1 MRETLTS
8 SPELFSDISW
18 NLLLLGEETAKK
30 WDHSEFNI
38 EHIIHTLFSSSE
50 FFAFIEKLSID
61 QDTVL
66 DITEDF
72 LEETPTNE
80 SDIFTIGEDL
90 EILLDNANQ
99 IKIQWGSRLIEI
111 PHLLIALGRDL
122 RIGNYVF
129 EESNLSMEK
138 LEEELKFFP
147 NLNQSKDS
155 FNYKNLIEINNQSNF
170 ESNKKTL
177 VKEEKVENAIVPLPK
192 SELQIEIKKQV
203 GKDENALSIYGKDL
217 TESAKKGLL
226 DPVLGRE
233 NEINNLM
240 RVLCRRNK
248 NNPILIG
255 NPGVGKTSI
264 EKLLAKLIV

>member
-1 MRETLTS
+1 MKETLTS

-18 NLLLLGEETAKK
+18 NRLLLGEETAKK
-30 WDHSEFNI
+30 WDHSELNI

-99 IKIQWGSRLIEI
+99 IKIQWGSRFIEI

-129 EESNLSMEK
+129 
-138 LEEELKFFP
+138 
-147 NLNQSKDS
+147 
-155 FNYKNLIEINNQSNF
+155 Y
-170 ESNKKTL
+170 
-177 VKEEKVENAIVPLPK
+177 
-192 SELQIEIKKQV
+192 
-203 GKDENALSIYGKDL
+203 
-217 TESAKKGLL
+217 
-226 DPVLGRE
+226 
-233 NEINNLM
+233 
-240 RVLCRRNK
+240 
-248 NNPILIG
+248 
-255 NPGVGKTSI
+255 
-264 EKLLAKLIV
+264 